1 MANREKRLVKGI
13 DSLEKQ
19 IVFHKEK
26 LKEAETANMEELVRY
41 YKKEI
46 ANLKKRKENRENI
59 LKKE

>member
-1 MANREKRLVKGI
+1 MANREKRLVKGL

-19 IVFHKEK
+19 IAFHKEK

-41 YKKEI
+41 YQKEI